1 MTFLVGELASEIRL
15 EGKEQYARD
24 LDRMGMLTGGLASD
38 TSKLTNAMRTGFQ
51 AASNVV
57 GTAAIAGTALGVS
70 LLKTGAAY
78 NTLQQTS
85 RAALSTLLGGAEA
98 ANAQMDKLDEFA
110 RTSPFS
116 KGVFIQAQQQL
127 LGFGMEAGKV
137 LPTLDAIQN
146 AVAATGGSSQQ
157 LSEITY
163 VLAQIQAA
171 GKITATDLMQLGQ
184 RGIDAATLIGSQM
197 GKTGAQIREDIT
209 DGALDAQTALDAL
222 AAGMQARYGG
232 AADNVKNTILGATD
246 RIKAA
251 TREIGA
257 ALAEPFIGQQ
267 GGGLAV
273 EWGNQVADVLQGVRA
288 HAQPVVSLLVGGL
301 QPAFNGMSASLDRAN
316 IVVRSWD
323 SSLLEQFLR
332 RSGDYVPGVAALGGA
347 LVGMSSGALRSL
359 PVVGQLIP
367 RLNPLAGAL
376 IAVAVASP
384 EVRSGALEVL
394 DSFRP
399 LIPIAGELTTI
410 LASGLSVAAPIAG
423 QGLELLAAI
432 ARPVVGILD
441 AIPTPVLAAVGA
453 FLAMRA
459 AAGPLA
465 PVLQTTFE
473 SLQRFGEMA
482 AVQQSLARME
492 GNTSAFAGTMGV
504 AGKAA
509 RGLGDNLKAAFVSN
523 PVGLVLLGVST
534 AVALL
539 TAAFAAQAQEAAEV
553 KERVQGYRD
562 TLRETTGSLTDATRA
577 QLEKN
582 LMDGNTLSNL
592 DKLGIK
598 KETYIR
604 AILGEADAQTAVNK
618 ALEESRRIAAL
629 PSNERSWSELLN
641 DEYKAGSQLI
651 GVYDEQRS
659 ALTGAAQAAR
669 EDARAKREA
678 DAAAGEAARSNQ
690 RLNDALSIAR
700 DITRDATERVN
711 ALKQALDELNGGTKT
726 QADLTRDL
734 NEQTNR
740 LRDVFLAT
748 DEAGN
753 RLAPSLVNAAG
764 AIDTTTAAGIALYD
778 ETKRLND
785 QMLDAIIREDELA
798 KKRGE
803 TGISTEAAAAAAQ
816 PYIDRLREIA
826 YESGMSDEQVNG
838 LVTTMM
844 STPEVVA
851 FLVDDNGTIDEKQQ
865 ALLALAQEII
875 ATPDGHFQ
883 VESESFPGLMAALE
897 ALGVKTTTLPD
908 GTVQVHKDDGS
919 FATVERSLDN
929 LARTRTVQLNAAFSQ
944 YMGWGGGPQ
953 YGPLKPPGSANGNL
967 FNRGRVQSFANGGF
981 PTGIFTGGLPMY
993 KFAEPETG
1001 WEAFISGRK
1010 GQEARN
1016 LAIASDAV
1024 SRLGGMVV
1032 TPHQLR
1038 QARSESSG
1046 GSRIDRSLHLSVQAA
1061 PGTAVPPI
1069 HEVMR
1074 LVRRLEASQ
1083 ARKA

>member
-24 LDRMGMLTGGLASD
+24 LDRMGMLTGGLARD
-38 TSKLTNAMRTGFQ
+38 TSKLTNAMRSGFQ

-57 GTAAIAGTALGVS
+57 GSAALAGTALGLS

-98 ANAQMDKLDEFA
+98 ANAQMDKLDDFA

-127 LGFGMEAGKV
+127 IGFGMSAERV
-137 LPTLDAIQN
+137 VPTLDAIQQS
-146 AVAATGGSSQQ
+146 VAAVGGSNDDIA
-157 LSEITY
+157 EITRI
-163 VLAQIQAA
+163 LATVTSS
-171 GKITATDLMQLGQ
+171 GKITAETLNQLGV
-184 RGIDAATLIGSQM
+184 RGVDAATLIGQSL
-197 GKTGAQIREDIT
+197 GKSGAEIRQSITEGTLDAGEAVRALT
-209 DGALDAQTALDAL
+209 DG
-222 AAGMQARYGG
+222 MMARFGG
-232 AADNVKNTILGATD
+232 AADNVKSTWVGAVD

-251 TREIGA
+251 SREIGA
-257 ALAEPFIGQQ
+257 ALAEPFISQQ

-273 EWGNQVADVLQGVRA
+273 QWGNQVADVMQGVRG
-288 HAQPVVSLLVGGL
+288 HTKPVVSLLMGEL
-301 QPAFNGMSASLDRAN
+301 QPAVNGITRSLERAN
-316 IVVRSWD
+316 ITVRSWD

-332 RSGDYVPGVAALGGA
+332 RSGDYAPGVAALGGA

-359 PVVGQLIP
+359 PLVGQLIP

-394 DSFRP
+394 DAFRP
-399 LIPIAGELTTI
+399 LIPVAGDLTTI
-410 LASGLSVAAPIAG
+410 LASGLSIAAPIAG

-432 ARPVVGILD
+432 ARPVVGVLD
-441 AIPTPVLAAVGA
+441 AIPAPVLAAVAA

-465 PVLQTTFE
+465 PVLQTAWDH
-473 SLQRFGEMA
+473 LRRFGEMQ
-482 AVQQSLARME
+482 AVQASLARME
-492 GNTSAFAGTMGV
+492 GNTSVFAGTMGV

-509 RGLGDNLKAAFVSN
+509 RGLGDNLKAAFISN

-562 TLRETTGSLTDATRA
+562 TLRETTGSLTEATRA

-582 LMDGNTLSNL
+582 LMDGDTLGNL

-604 AILGEADAQTAVNK
+604 AILGEVDAQNEVNK
-618 ALEESRRIAAL
+618 ALEETRRISAL

-641 DEYKAGSQLI
+641 DEYKAGKQLI
-651 GVYDEQRS
+651 DVYDEQRS
-659 ALTGAAQAAR
+659 ALSGAAQAAR

-711 ALKQALDELNGGTKT
+711 ALKQALDELNGGTKS

-785 QMLDAIIREDELA
+785 QMLDAIMREDELA

-816 PYIDRLREIA
+816 PYINRLREIA
-826 YESGMSDEQVNG
+826 NEAGLSDEQVNG
-838 LVTTMM
+838 LVTSMM

-851 FLVDDNGTIDEKQQ
+851 FLVDDNGTIDVKQQ
-865 ALLALAQEII
+865 ELLALAQKII
-875 ATPDGHFQ
+875 TTPDGEFQ
-883 VESESFPGLMAALE
+883 VASDSFPGLMSALE

-908 GTVQVHKDDGS
+908 GRVMVLKDDGS
-919 FATVERSLDN
+919 FTTVERSLGD
-929 LARTRTVQLNAAFSQ
+929 LTRDRRVRIYADGTGFSVGNKQ
-944 YMGWGGGPQ
+944 VTPA
-953 YGPLKPPGSANGNL
+953 SANGNL
-967 FNRGRVQSFANGGF
+967 FDRGRVQSFANGGF

-1024 SRLGGMVV
+1024 ARLGGMVV
-1032 TPHQLR
+1032 TPQQLR
-1038 QARSESSG
+1038 QARSGAQGASHV
-1046 GSRIDRSLHLSVQAA
+1046 DRSLHLSVQSAS
-1061 PGTAVPPI
+1061 GTAVPPI

-1083 ARKA
+1083 ARKG